1 MNSIQSQ
8 KIGLCI
14 AGTKSR
20 QGGFTP
26 FVISGILAGNEASNM
41 DRVTLVVEKPVY
53 VIKHTN
59 EYILYLLID
68 RKVKPC
74 DRDTFGVLSIALT
87 IARDMRLADGKSPY
101 TLLKE
106 VYDKFRSDY
115 MESDGNECDRFINK
129 DVNSADFASI
139 MEQYPV
145 EKRSFDEYVTM
156 NPSGLA
162 GTLCVPQE
170 KMEELFRDS
179 QYSEFAQFKEVEI
192 GSRCQTTP
200 GLEHI
205 EIPRPVVY
213 SIKVGD
219 RAIKETMSRP
229 DDFFDTASVLH
240 NTPDIMYDNLSF
252 CLEELLNA
260 PEYKIQSGQSS
271 VTLDMEGRCIKCEIQ
286 KKEIKYSLEYRIE
299 GGTEKERKELGY
311 LLLDKKVKLTMGKN
325 VIEFSSSS
333 PKKTFIPA
341 SVAQQN
347 VGLQIEQRVTFAYRV
362 TSNVD
367 DENKHVMVTITI
379 HTPKRDPYSG
389 GSTGYQGRRYDL
401 NVPATTQIYSG
412 ERIENDHEEDLE
424 KLRSSNEQPSQKQP
438 SNKTKKRWILL
449 GVCCLVSMCIGA
461 GIVGA
466 IWWFGGNKKQE
477 LTPDDLVNFAKDTL
491 LKNPDAIITQEMIKR
506 HASLRVYIKKIIDE
520 QEGEIVDSTVTE
532 NVVDQA
538 KTEIVS
544 EEGTNPSPS
553 TIATP
558 TPLTQTTNNNAED
571 EKEKAREE
579 ILDLVNNKNYKGCE
593 KHSGWKKYIEEQE
606 RWAIYNL
613 LVIEGNQN
621 YKNLNTYGIEALK
634 KLTSQPF
641 DDFEELMN
649 ANDKIQGILNK
660 KQNQTKEDKKK

>member
-1 MNSIQSQ
+1 M
-8 KIGLCI
+8 
-14 AGTKSR
+14 
-20 QGGFTP
+20 
-26 FVISGILAGNEASNM
+26 
-41 DRVTLVVEKPVY
+41 
-53 VIKHTN
+53 
-59 EYILYLLID
+59 
-68 RKVKPC
+68 
-74 DRDTFGVLSIALT
+74 
-87 IARDMRLADGKSPY
+87 
-101 TLLKE
+101 
-106 VYDKFRSDY
+106 
-115 MESDGNECDRFINK
+115 
-129 DVNSADFASI
+129 
-139 MEQYPV
+139 
-145 EKRSFDEYVTM
+145 
-156 NPSGLA
+156 
-162 GTLCVPQE
+162 
-170 KMEELFRDS
+170 
-179 QYSEFAQFKEVEI
+179 
-192 GSRCQTTP
+192 
-200 GLEHI
+200 
-205 EIPRPVVY
+205 
-213 SIKVGD
+213 
-219 RAIKETMSRP
+219 
-229 DDFFDTASVLH
+229 
-240 NTPDIMYDNLSF
+240 
-252 CLEELLNA
+252 
-260 PEYKIQSGQSS
+260 
-271 VTLDMEGRCIKCEIQ
+271 
-286 KKEIKYSLEYRIE
+286 
-299 GGTEKERKELGY
+299 
-311 LLLDKKVKLTMGKN
+311 
-325 VIEFSSSS
+325 
-333 PKKTFIPA
+333 
-341 SVAQQN
+341 
-347 VGLQIEQRVTFAYRV
+347 
-362 TSNVD
+362 
-367 DENKHVMVTITI
+367 
-379 HTPKRDPYSG
+379 
-389 GSTGYQGRRYDL
+389 
-401 NVPATTQIYSG
+401 
-412 ERIENDHEEDLE
+412 
-424 KLRSSNEQPSQKQP
+424 RSSNEQPSQKQP

-538 KTEIVS
+538 NTEIVS
-544 EEGTNPSPS
+544 EEVTNPSPS

>member
-311 LLLDKKVKLTMGKN
+311 LLLDKKVKLAMGKN

-362 TSNVD
+362 TSTVD

-379 HTPKRDPYSG
+379 DTPKRDIYSG
-389 GSTGYQGRRYDL
+389 NSSDYQGRSYSL
-401 NVPATTQIYSG
+401 NTPAITQTYNG
-412 ERIENDHEEDLE
+412 KRIEDDHEEDWE
-424 KLRSSNEQPSQKQP
+424 KLRSSNEQPSNKQP
-438 SNKTKKRWILL
+438 FNKTKKRWILL

-461 GIVGA
+461 GIVGGA
-466 IWWFGGNKKQE
+466 WWFGGRLSYDKSLQIAKEKIKTVPFEKIISIDEADALVTLRSLRESIEAKLRPQIEREVKNKIGEQKVAEAKAEKEAEEAEAEKKEAEVKAKREAAAKEKQQAKNEILKLVNGGDYDKCVSSPYWKKLNATEQNAVYYAIGIKGANRKRLHDDLQEFYKKDIFKKQYQTWQE
-477 LTPDDLVNFAKDTL
+477 L
-491 LKNPDAIITQEMIKR
+491 
-506 HASLRVYIKKIIDE
+506 
-520 QEGEIVDSTVTE
+520 
-532 NVVDQA
+532 
-538 KTEIVS
+538 
-544 EEGTNPSPS
+544 
-553 TIATP
+553 
-558 TPLTQTTNNNAED
+558 ED
-571 EKEKAREE
+571 VRSQIEKYQ
-579 ILDLVNNKNYKGCE
+579 I
-593 KHSGWKKYIEEQE
+593 
-606 RWAIYNL
+606 
-613 LVIEGNQN
+613 
-621 YKNLNTYGIEALK
+621 
-634 KLTSQPF
+634 
-641 DDFEELMN
+641 
-649 ANDKIQGILNK
+649 
-660 KQNQTKEDKKK
+660 DKKKKK